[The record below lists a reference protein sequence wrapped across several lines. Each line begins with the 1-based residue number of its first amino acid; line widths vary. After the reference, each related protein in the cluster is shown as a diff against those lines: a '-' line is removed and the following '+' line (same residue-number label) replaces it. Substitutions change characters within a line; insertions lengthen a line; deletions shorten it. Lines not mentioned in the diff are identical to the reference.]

1 MSCNTHCANV
11 IGAQNIYIP
20 EPKRFTIYPY
30 KESSAFTVAKAKEI
44 GLKLHYQVTGE
55 C

>member
-1 MSCNTHCANV
+1 MSCNTQCAGV
-11 IGAQNIYIP
+11 IGAQNIYNP
-20 EPKRFTIYPY
+20 GPKRFTIYPHAGT
-30 KESSAFTVAKAKEI
+30 EFTVAKAKEI